1 MTCVSDDLCA
11 DLCFRTIQKK
21 YCFGLARH
29 LNPGKKAIT
38 FRDLDKV
45 DFGLTLQENAPLV
58 ELNKTVLL
66 I

>member
-1 MTCVSDDLCA
+1 MTCVQICV
-11 DLCFRTIQKK
+11 FVQYKI
-21 YCFGLARH
+21 

-66 I
+66 IAM